1 MSHVE
6 TAPTPKN
13 DPMLT
18 RQVREKVL
26 RCFCANGKPLS
37 VGDEV
42 MLEFHVARD
51 MTFLGK
57 AEMLHS

>member
-1 MSHVE
+1 MSTSE

-13 DPMLT
+13 DPTLT

-26 RCFCANGKPLS
+26 RCFCANGKPL
-37 VGDEV
+37 GDEV

-57 AEMLHS
+57 AEMLHP